1 MALQPR
7 IERMLLLTLGAHG
20 YVAVEALA
28 HGPLLPLL
36 NNFTHVSTAG
46 GIFTEFTE
54 GIGDGDVLG
63 IVGRSVV

>member
-7 IERMLLLTLGAHG
+7 IKRVLLLALGAHR
-20 YVAVEALA
+20 YVAVEAFA
-28 HGPLLPLL
+28 HGPLLPL
-36 NNFTHVSTAG
+36 FTHVTTITA